1 MARTVQKKICMLGEF
16 AVGKTSLVRRFVEG
30 RFDDKYLST
39 VGVNISR
46 KPVQLDAQTTVN
58 FILWDIAGNN
68 GAGPVTKSY
77 LTGAAAALLVCDLTR
92 ADTLKQLKEH
102 AEDFLAAR
110 PGSAIIIAANK
121 ADLEAEWKVTEAE
134 VQAMA
139 DSLKSRW
146 FLTSALT
153 GKHVEAMFET
163 LARQLEETAAHE

>member
-46 KPVQLDAQTTVN
+46 KPVELDDHTTMN

-68 GAGPVTKSY
+68 GAGPVTTSY

-92 ADTLKQLKEH
+92 KDTLEQLRTH
-102 AEDFLAAR
+102 ADGFLKAR

-121 ADLEAEWKVTEAE
+121 ADLESDWTVTEAE
-134 VQAMA
+134 VKATA
-139 DSLKSRW
+139 DSLKSHY

-153 GKHVEAMFET
+153 GKNVEMIFET
-163 LARQLEETAAHE
+163 LARQLEEPASHE